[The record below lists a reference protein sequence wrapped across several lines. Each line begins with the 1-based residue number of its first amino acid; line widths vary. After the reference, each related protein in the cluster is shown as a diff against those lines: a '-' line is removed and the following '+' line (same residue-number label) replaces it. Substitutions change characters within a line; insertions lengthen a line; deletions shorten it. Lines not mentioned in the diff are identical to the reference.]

1 MKQTIIFFSLFL
13 FSILFACNN
22 EPTAHEKQIEQ
33 AKNNYEHTL
42 QVQTFQA
49 ENGWGYDIYIDGKK
63 FVHQTQIP
71 AKQGNSGFSS
81 EAKAHKTALLVCEK
95 IMMNFMPPT
104 VTMEELDSLDVLN

>member
-49 ENGWGYDIYIDGKK
+49 ENRSIL
-63 FVHQTQIP
+63 P
-71 AKQGNSGFSS
+71 
-81 EAKAHKTALLVCEK
+81 L
-95 IMMNFMPPT
+95 
-104 VTMEELDSLDVLN
+104 